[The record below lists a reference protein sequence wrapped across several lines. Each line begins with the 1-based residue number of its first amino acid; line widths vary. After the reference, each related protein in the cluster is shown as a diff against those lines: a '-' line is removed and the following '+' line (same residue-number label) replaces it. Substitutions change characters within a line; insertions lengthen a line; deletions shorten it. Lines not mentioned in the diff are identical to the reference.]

1 MTVPPPPR
9 AARLATWVFF
19 ALNGFGVGIW
29 LVHIPNV
36 ERETGISHATLGV
49 LLLVLGGA
57 AFVGMQVGGPLV
69 DRVGPRRPLPAAG
82 VLMSLA
88 LIGPGFARSWWT
100 LGLTLIVFGFG
111 NGAIDVSMNAHAVM
125 VERAYRRPIMAS
137 FHAMWSIGGAVAALV
152 GAVVLSAGVPTGVS
166 LSCCGAF
173 GAIAA
178 LVTARFLVEGDTT
191 DAPVHTDAG
200 ERRPAPMRL
209 VWLLGGLAFALLL
222 SEGVANDW
230 SALELKDVL
239 GASASTAAFG
249 YGAFATA
256 MTVGR
261 FLTDRV
267 AALLGPVAIVRYGA
281 GLAAIGLATAS
292 LSPSVPV
299 ALVGWAVFG
308 LGLSGGVPQLFTAA
322 GNLDAR
328 ASGALLA
335 RVVGL
340 GYIGLLSGPAVIGG
354 LTRWVPLNVAFAVP
368 VVLCALAVI
377 FAPALADHRSP
388 VWTKRSSSRRRKI
401 SVRG

>member
-1 MTVPPPPR
+1 MTETVTPLPR
-9 AARLATWVFF
+9 AARVATWIFF

-29 LVHIPNV
+29 LVHIPDV

-69 DRVGPRRPLPAAG
+69 DRVGPRRLLPAAG

-100 LGLTLIVFGFG
+100 LGLALIVFGFG

-137 FHAMWSIGGAVAALV
+137 FHAMWSIGGAVAAIV
-152 GAVVLSAGVPTGVS
+152 GAIVLRAGVPTGVS

-178 LVTARFLVEGDTT
+178 LVTARFLIDGEAATESP
-191 DAPVHTDAG
+191 AEADAG

-209 VWLLGGLAFALLL
+209 VWLLGGLAFALML

-239 GASASTAAFG
+239 GASTSTAAFA
-249 YGAFATA
+249 YGSFATA

-267 AALLGPVAIVRYGA
+267 AALIGPAAIVRYGA

-299 ALVGWAVFG
+299 GLVGWAVFG
-308 LGLSGGVPQLFTAA
+308 IGLSGGVPQLFTAA

-335 RVVGL
+335 RVVGF
-340 GYIGLLSGPAVIGG
+340 GYVGMLAGPAVIGG

-368 VVLCALAVI
+368 VVLCVLAVV
-377 FAPALADHRSP
+377 FAPTLAVRENP
-388 VWTKRSSSRRRKI
+388 VPVPLK
-401 SVRG
+401 GGA